1 MTEDGCLYQPR
12 ESVLQN
18 IHYSFKLHVQKMSLT
33 ESEIQ
38 RLQQKVEE
46 AEEALQKAAQYGL
59 QLLDDKMDLQNKLE
73 DQRIE
78 MTTLIE
84 GLEQEK
90 YSLQRE
96 VELKS
101 RMLGSLN
108 SEFDVV
114 KNQQKHLLEQQQTML
129 ERIHAVECGKLKNK
143 VDKLRSDLDEAQLL
157 EKQLRHKLELQSQTL
172 TNKTEELRKI
182 SEHAHETTSSEMLEL
197 QIQKL
202 DLESCMAALEQKHQ
216 DLKYKEQQL
225 ELANGILQRQ
235 LETLANTMEEKE
247 KEVVSLYTALEK
259 SREANQNLQIQL
271 DLVLQQAQDPNSK
284 GNSLFSEVE
293 DKRAEIERQLISV
306 KVQHQSLQK
315 QHAFTKQQML
325 RMKVQISNVMQLQGI
340 RADPVQL
347 ERLHFMLSEKNSEIE
362 TLMKK
367 VQQLEKVEVALENQ
381 STDVSKETEFVDETY
396 YTDLLKMQLSNSKK
410 FAENLKEELYMARM
424 KTLSESNRV
433 LELER
438 KLFATKNA
446 LKQGRIDIIK
456 LQVKT
461 EELLMKYEP
470 NEANKTQAQK
480 CKREKFPVN
489 FPDGS
494 DHSSMDTPGMKT
506 EPSKNKATDGEA
518 LPCSTGNKILTP
530 VPLSLAPSCSS
541 VLLCDTKCLSVCED
555 ATISIPDSSR
565 SSVKDT
571 VKYKKLKWNEEGD
584 NWRSERCKKYQ
595 APVHVDSENTMER
608 QCAQQ

>member
-1 MTEDGCLYQPR
+1 ME
-12 ESVLQN
+12 N
-18 IHYSFKLHVQKMSLT
+18 
-33 ESEIQ
+33 EIQ

-78 MTTLIE
+78 MTALIE
-84 GLEQEK
+84 VLEQEK

-101 RMLGSLN
+101 RMLDSFN
-108 SEFDVV
+108 SEFDDV

-129 ERIHAVECGKLKNK
+129 ERSHAVECSELKKK
-143 VDKLRSDLDEAQLL
+143 VDKMKEDLEKAQLL

-182 SEHAHETTSSEMLEL
+182 SERSHETMSSEILEL
-197 QIQKL
+197 QIQKM
-202 DLESCMAALEQKHQ
+202 DLESSMAALEQKHQ
-216 DLKYKEQQL
+216 ELIYREQQL
-225 ELANGILQRQ
+225 ELANCILQRQ
-235 LETLANTMEEKE
+235 LETLANTKEEKE
-247 KEVVSLYTALEK
+247 KEVMSLYSALEK
-259 SREANQNLQIQL
+259 SREASQDLQIQL
-271 DLVLQQAQDPNSK
+271 DEVLQRAQDPNSK

-306 KVQHQSLQK
+306 KVQYQSLQR

-325 RMKVQISNVMQLQGI
+325 RMKVQISNVMQLHGI
-340 RADPVQL
+340 RTDPAQL
-347 ERLHFMLSEKNSEIE
+347 ERLQFMLSEKNSEIE

-381 STDVSKETEFVDETY
+381 STAVSKETEVVDETY

-410 FAENLKEELYMARM
+410 VAEKLKEELSMARM
-424 KTLSESNRV
+424 KALSESHRV

-438 KLFATKNA
+438 KLFAAENA
-446 LKQGRIDIIK
+446 LKQGRIDIIR
-456 LQVKT
+456 LQVKI
-461 EELLMKYEP
+461 EELQMKYEP
-470 NEANKTQAQK
+470 NEAKKAQAQK

-489 FPDGS
+489 LPDGS

-506 EPSKNKATDGEA
+506 EPSKSKAIDGEA
-518 LPCSTGNKILTP
+518 PPCSTDNRCSTP
-530 VPLSLAPSCSS
+530 VQLSQAPSCSS
-541 VLLCDTKCLSVCED
+541 VLLCDTKCVRICEN
-555 ATISIPDSSR
+555 APISIPDPTR
-565 SSVKDT
+565 SSVKVCISTAKDKM
-571 VKYKKLKWNEEGD
+571 VKWDDEGD
-584 NWRSERCKKYQ
+584 NWRPERYKKYQ
-595 APVHVDSENTMER
+595 APVHVDSENTMEK